1 MTNVAA
7 PSRPLWHNRDFMLLR
22 GGQAISVIGSRV
34 SNIAFPLLVLALT
47 RSPAQAG
54 IVGFFN
60 TLPNVLFMLP
70 AGALVDRWDRKRVMV
85 LCDAGRAFAIGSVVL
100 ALLVGHLSVVQLA
113 LVAFAEGTF
122 AAFFTL
128 SESAAV
134 PRVVPPDQLTA
145 AVSVNESTRRGAEL
159 VGPSVGGI
167 LFNLGRTLP
176 FLADTVSYLV
186 SVLSLFL
193 IQATFQEQRESRETS
208 LRQEMGEGIRWVWH
222 HRFVRASV
230 FLIAG
235 SNLLFEASFLIV
247 IVLAQRLHASAAV
260 IGLIFSLFGIG
271 GLVGAIVAPWV
282 QRRLGL
288 SLIVIGANWVWA
300 LLWPLYAVVPSPLL
314 LGLINAVM
322 ALLGAVWNVAIGGY
336 TLALIPDALLGRV
349 RSVMLLVAWGTI
361 PVGAMLSGFLLQL
374 VGPILAVL
382 ITGCAMLGL
391 AAAATIS
398 SAVRNVPRGPVVEGA
413 K

>member
-1 MTNVAA
+1 MADIGA
-7 PSRPLWHNRDFMLLR
+7 PSHPLWRNRDFMILR

-47 RSPAQAG
+47 HSPAQAG

-70 AGALVDRWDRKRVMV
+70 AGALVDRWDRKQVMI
-85 LCDAGRAFAIGSVVL
+85 LCDSGRTLAIGSVVL
-100 ALLVGHLSVVQLA
+100 ALLLGYLSVVQLA

-122 AAFFTL
+122 SVFFTL

-145 AVSVNESTRRGAEL
+145 AVSVNESTRRGADL

-167 LFNLGRTLP
+167 LFSLGRTLP
-176 FLADTVSYLV
+176 FLADTASYLI
-186 SVLSLFL
+186 SVLSLLL
-193 IQATFQEQRESRETS
+193 IKARFQEERETRVTS
-208 LRQEMGEGIRWVWH
+208 LRQEIGEGLRWLWH

-235 SNLLFEASFLIV
+235 SNLLFEASSLII

-260 IGLIFSLFGIG
+260 IGLIFSFYGIG
-271 GLVGAIVAPWV
+271 GLVGAIIAPWV
-282 QRRLGL
+282 QRRLSL
-288 SLIVIGANWVWA
+288 SLIVIGANWAWA

-322 ALLGAVWNVAIGGY
+322 ALLGAVWNVALGSYILG
-336 TLALIPDALLGRV
+336 LIPDALRGRV
-349 RSVMLLVAWGTI
+349 RSVNLLVAWGTI
-361 PVGAMLSGFLLQL
+361 PFGAMLSGFLLQL
-374 VGPILAVL
+374 VGPIFAVL
-382 ITGCAMLGL
+382 ITGCAMLGF

-398 SAVRNVPRGPVVEGA
+398 PAVRNVPRGPAVRLGS
-413 K
+413 